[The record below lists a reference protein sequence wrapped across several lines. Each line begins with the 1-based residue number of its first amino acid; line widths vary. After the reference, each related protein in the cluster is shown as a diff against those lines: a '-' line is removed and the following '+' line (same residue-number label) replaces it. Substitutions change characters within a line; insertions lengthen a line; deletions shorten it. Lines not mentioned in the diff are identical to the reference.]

1 MKKIMNKKSVF
12 KRIILVLLV
21 MGVTMSCNDDD
32 NDDVIMDGPLNIT
45 ETAIASSDLSNL
57 VAALIAA
64 EGDLVNVLNGT
75 GPFTVLAPTNL
86 AFQKFLTSKGFS
98 SIDDVPKSILS
109 QILLNHVISGSIKSS
124 DLIAAGSGYAKT
136 NANGA
141 GEQKLD
147 LFFDTSNGVKFNGVA
162 TVTTA
167 NIEATN
173 GVIHVIDEVID
184 LPTIVTHA
192 VANPNLSS
200 LVGALTTGGNT
211 TFTDLLSSA
220 GDFTVFALLNSA
232 FSTFTNPTSNE
243 LNSILANHVIVG
255 ATALSGGLVNGYVNT
270 AATFNGTE
278 RNLSMYI
285 NTDNSMVTING
296 KSEVVKAD
304 IIATNGVIHVVD
316 KVIDLPT
323 VVDFAIADPN
333 FTSLVAALTRSDLT
347 FDFVGTLSTP
357 IGTSPAPFTVF
368 APTNTAFTSLLTELN
383 FNSLSAIPEP
393 TLKAT
398 LNHHAVAAANVRST
412 DLTDNMTVG
421 TLGGNITANI
431 TGGATL
437 TDANNRISKI
447 IAVDVQASNG
457 VIHVIDKVILPNLN

>member
-1 MKKIMNKKSVF
+1 MKTIMNKKSVF

-21 MGVTMSCNDDD
+21 IGVTISCNDD
-32 NDDVIMDGPLNIT
+32 NDDVVIVQDPLNIT

-64 EGDLVNVLNGT
+64 DGDLVSVLNGT

-86 AFQKFLTSKGFS
+86 AFQNFLTAKGFAS
-98 SIDDVPKSILS
+98 LSDVPKSVLS
-109 QILLNHVISGSIKSS
+109 QILLNHVISGTVKST
-124 DLIAAGSGYAKT
+124 DLISAGSGYAKT

-141 GEQKLD
+141 GGQKLD

-167 NIEATN
+167 NIEASN
-173 GVIHVIDEVID
+173 GVIHVMDEVID

-192 VANPNLSS
+192 IANPNLSS
-200 LVGALTTGGNT
+200 LVSALTSNGNT

-220 GDFTVFALLNSA
+220 GDFTVFAPLNSG
-232 FSTFTNPTSNE
+232 FTSFTNPRNNA
-243 LNSILANHVIVG
+243 LNSILENHVIVG
-255 ATALSGGLVNGYVNT
+255 ATALSSGLENGYANT
-270 AATFNGTE
+270 AATFNDTDN
-278 RNLSMYI
+278 NLSIYI
-285 NTDNSMVTING
+285 NTDNSVVTLNG
-296 KSEVVKAD
+296 VSKVEAAD

-323 VVDFAIADPN
+323 IVDFAIADPN
-333 FTSLVAALTRSDLT
+333 FSILVSALTRSDLT
-347 FDFVGTLSTP
+347 FDFVSTLSTP

-368 APTNTAFTSLLTELN
+368 APTNTAFLDLLAELN
-383 FNSLSAIPEP
+383 VSALADISEP

-398 LNHHAVAAANVRST
+398 LNHHAVAANVRSAA
-412 DLTDNMTVG
+412 LTDNMTVG

-431 TGGATL
+431 AGGATL

-447 IAVDVQASNG
+447 VAVDVQANNG

>member
-147 LFFDTSNGVKFNGVA
+147 LF
-162 TVTTA
+162 
-167 NIEATN
+167 
-173 GVIHVIDEVID
+173 
-184 LPTIVTHA
+184 
-192 VANPNLSS
+192 LS
-200 LVGALTTGGNT
+200 
-211 TFTDLLSSA
+211 
-220 GDFTVFALLNSA
+220 
-232 FSTFTNPTSNE
+232 
-243 LNSILANHVIVG
+243 
-255 ATALSGGLVNGYVNT
+255 
-270 AATFNGTE
+270 
-278 RNLSMYI
+278 
-285 NTDNSMVTING
+285 
-296 KSEVVKAD
+296 KSRTK
-304 IIATNGVIHVVD
+304 
-316 KVIDLPT
+316 
-323 VVDFAIADPN
+323 
-333 FTSLVAALTRSDLT
+333 
-347 FDFVGTLSTP
+347 
-357 IGTSPAPFTVF
+357 
-368 APTNTAFTSLLTELN
+368 
-383 FNSLSAIPEP
+383 
-393 TLKAT
+393 
-398 LNHHAVAAANVRST
+398 
-412 DLTDNMTVG
+412 
-421 TLGGNITANI
+421 
-431 TGGATL
+431 
-437 TDANNRISKI
+437 
-447 IAVDVQASNG
+447 
-457 VIHVIDKVILPNLN
+457 